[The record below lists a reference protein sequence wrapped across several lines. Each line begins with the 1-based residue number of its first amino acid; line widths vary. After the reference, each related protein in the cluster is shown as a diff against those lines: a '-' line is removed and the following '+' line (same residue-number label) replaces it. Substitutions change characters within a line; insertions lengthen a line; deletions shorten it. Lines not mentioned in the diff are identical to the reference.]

1 MNHKI
6 LAPGIVQYDFN
17 LKLTDRLLK
26 SIKES
31 DDNVWEKS
39 KVYGEAA
46 HHNKEPKD
54 VPDNLKLVRTSDV
67 SPLER
72 ISESLNKEVTFEVN
86 QSLLSYQMLFN
97 EGENLAV
104 NDEIFIVLR
113 YQVGNYYKMHRD
125 SGPPTYR
132 TVSCLVYLNPNEYDA
147 GETYFKHFDLNV
159 KPDRP
164 SVLFFPSSYSYCHTA
179 KSVESGTKYILTNWY
194 NDLPKISDKEN
205 RFMLSNLRNLDERNM
220 KIIDNDIYMK
230 MNQGLTTKKKEEL
243 NGKVLNN
250 GK

>member
-17 LKLTDRLLK
+17 LKLTDKILK
-26 SIKES
+26 SIKEA
-31 DDNVWEKS
+31 DENIWEKA

-46 HHNKEPKD
+46 NHSNGSKNISP
-54 VPDNLKLVRTSDV
+54 NINTVRTSDITA
-67 SPLER
+67 LETL
-72 ISESLNKEVTFEVN
+72 SESLNKEVIFEIN
-86 QSLLSYQMLFN
+86 QSLLSYQMIFN

-104 NDEIFIVLR
+104 NDERFIVLR
-113 YQVGNYYKMHRD
+113 YNVGNYYKMHRD

-132 TVSCLVYLNPNEYDA
+132 TVSCLVYLNPNQYDE
-147 GETYFKHFDLNV
+147 GETYFKYFDLNV

-179 KSVESGTKYILTNWY
+179 KSVGSGTKYILTNWY

-205 RFMLSNLRNLDERNM
+205 RYMLSNLRNLNEKNIKVIDDEIYI
-220 KIIDNDIYMK
+220 KID
-230 MNQGLTTKKKEEL
+230 QGLTVKQKEKLIKKDL
-243 NGKVLNN
+243 A
-250 GK
+250 